1 MNQRHVVHALNFSNP
16 PQVGTVLLR
25 EGQRYELLE
34 IRPYVRRDGKQ
45 TWLLV
50 WQSHCADCDRAF
62 EVITGIKTSF
72 GNLNRRCSIHHSPG
86 RAVSAAGVARR
97 NRFLRRKAS
106 RKP

>member
-62 EVITGIKTSF
+62 EVITGIKTSV
-72 GNLNRRCSIHHSPG
+72 GNLTEHHTMRISLG
-86 RAVSAAGVARR
+86 SDIR
-97 NRFLRRKAS
+97 
-106 RKP
+106 